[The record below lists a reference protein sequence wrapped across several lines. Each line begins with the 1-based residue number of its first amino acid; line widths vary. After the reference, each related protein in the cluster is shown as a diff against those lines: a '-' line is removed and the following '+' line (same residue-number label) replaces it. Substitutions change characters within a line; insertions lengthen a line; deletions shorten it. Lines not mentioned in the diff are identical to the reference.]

1 MSTDPALI
9 GQTFSHYKILSQL
22 GVGGMGVVYEA
33 EDLKLGRRVA
43 LKFLP
48 ETSNDASNAYERF
61 QREARAASALNHP
74 NICVIHEIGEQ
85 DGRHFIVMEL
95 LEGQTLKDRINSSPM
110 PFDQV
115 LNISIEIADALDA
128 AHSQGI
134 IHRDIKPANLFVTKR
149 GHAKILDF
157 GLAKLVGV
165 SAHSGRELAGA
176 GHATLTS
183 DDMFTNPGS
192 TVGTVAY
199 MSPEQVRGDDLDGRS
214 DLFSFGTVMYE
225 MLTGTLPFRG
235 ATSGVIFEA
244 ILNRAPAPIPPR
256 VNESVPPKFE
266 EILAKAL
273 EKDRDLRYQVAA
285 ELRADLKRL
294 RRQADSS
301 RALSDSDSSGAI
313 AASSASRSAVT
324 GTSAA
329 SPSQS
334 ASATVP
340 TASSS
345 TVLQVAGQHKVGVS
359 VVSVVLALLVLA
371 AIYGAYKFF
380 APRES
385 AAFESFSIAPMTTTG
400 KAALAAISPDG
411 KYILNVQSD
420 VGQQSLWL
428 RNVANNSDTQ
438 VVPPTDDIYHALHF
452 SPDGNYILFV
462 RTEREEHNVNGLYR
476 APVLGGTPQRIL
488 KDINSNISFN
498 PAGDRFSFLR
508 LDFRK
513 GEGHLLTAA
522 ADGSGEKA
530 VNEASIGVNAWDTSW
545 SPDGKTI
552 AVSIQESGA
561 TADALGQIFAFD
573 AATGKRSTLAGLP
586 QLPSNLAWF
595 PDGRGLA
602 YLGTGPDSNFN
613 RYQLGYVSYPG
624 SKLRPIT
631 NDTNNYGSLSL
642 SADGKLAAVV
652 QTRSTGTLNVTSYTE
667 KQLGTPT
674 VVSDRPVAWDFNWTP
689 DGNLLVTLE
698 NKIYRMNADGSN
710 RVPLL
715 NDNFASSSPVSC
727 ANGKYIFFGSA
738 LRDGKPKYNIWRMDA
753 QSGNI
758 KQITTGDLET
768 PAMCSPDGKWLMFEG
783 TVNNKNIAERVSV
796 DGGTPTPISDDA
808 LACGCINYS
817 PDGKFIAYQAEAR
830 GGGKVVIQIL
840 DAESFKTIRTLER
853 HTGARGEIRY
863 SMDGKYIGYPIREK
877 GLIALYASPVDGSP
891 GHVVTEYGPDLII
904 DFHWSPKNDRLG
916 LIRLHND
923 SDVILLKQT
932 AGK

>member
-1 MSTDPALI
+1 MPTDPALI

-22 GVGGMGVVYEA
+22 GFGGMGIVYEA

-95 LEGQTLKDRINSSPM
+95 LEGQTLKDRITSSSM

-157 GLAKLVGV
+157 GLAKLVGIG
-165 SAHSGRELAGA
+165 AHSGRELAGA
-176 GHATLTS
+176 GPATLTS

-244 ILNRAPAPIPPR
+244 ILNRAPAPIAR
-256 VNESVPPKFE
+256 VENLPPKFQ
-266 EILAKAL
+266 EILSKAL

-294 RRQADSS
+294 RRQTDAG
-301 RALSDSDSSGAI
+301 RALTDSDSSGSVAT
-313 AASSASRSAVT
+313 SSASRSAVT
-324 GTSAA
+324 GAPP
-329 SPSQS
+329 PSL
-334 ASATVP
+334 SATVP
-340 TASSS
+340 AASSS

-359 VVSVVLALLVLA
+359 VVSVVLVVLVLA
-371 AIYGAYKFF
+371 AIYGTYKFF
-380 APRES
+380 APKES

-400 KAALAAISPDG
+400 KAALASISPDG

-420 VGQQSLWL
+420 AGQQSLWL

-438 VVPPTDDIYHALHF
+438 VIPPTDDIYYALHF
-452 SPDGNYILFV
+452 SPDGNYIFFV
-462 RTEREEHNVNGLYR
+462 RSERDEHNVNGLYR
-476 APVLGGTPQRIL
+476 APILGGTPQRIL
-488 KDINSNISFN
+488 KDITSNISFN

-522 ADGSGEKA
+522 ADGSDEKT
-530 VNEASIGVNAWDTSW
+530 VNEASIGVNGWDTSW

-552 AVSIQESGA
+552 AVSIQDSGS
-561 TADALGQIFAFD
+561 TTDALGQIFAFD
-573 AATGKRSTLAGLP
+573 VATGQRSTLAGIP
-586 QLPSNLAWF
+586 HLPSDLAWF
-595 PDGRGLA
+595 PDGGGIA
-602 YLGTGPDSNFN
+602 FLGTGPDSNFN
-613 RYQLGYVSYPG
+613 RYQLGYLSYPG
-624 SKLRPIT
+624 AKLRRIT
-631 NDTNNYGSLSL
+631 NDTNNYRSLAL
-642 SADGKLAAVV
+642 SADAKLATLV
-652 QTRSTGTLNVTSYTE
+652 QTRSTGTLQVASYTE
-667 KQLGTPT
+667 KQLGPPA

-715 NDNFASSSPVSC
+715 NDNFADSSPVSC
-727 ANGKYIFFGSA
+727 ADGKYIFFGSA
-738 LRDGKPKYNIWRMDA
+738 LRDGKPKLNVWRMDA
-753 QSGNI
+753 QGGNI
-758 KQITTGDLET
+758 EQITTGDLET
-768 PAMCSPDGKWLMFEG
+768 PAMCSPDGKWLVYEG

-830 GGGKVVIQIL
+830 GGDKVVIQIL
-840 DAESFKTIRTLER
+840 DAETFKTIRTLDR
-853 HTGARGEIRY
+853 HEGARGEIRY
-863 SMDGKYIGYPIREK
+863 SMDGKFIGYPFREK
-877 GLIALYASPVDGSP
+877 GLYALYASPVDGSP
-891 GHVVTEYGPDLII
+891 GHVVTPFSPDLII

-916 LIRLHND
+916 FIRLHND

-932 AGK
+932 AAK

>member
-1 MSTDPALI
+1 MPTDPAGLI

-33 EDLKLGRRVA
+33 EDLTLGRRVA

-48 ETSNDASNAYERF
+48 ETSNDASTAYERF

-110 PFDQV
+110 PFEQV
-115 LNISIEIADALDA
+115 LNLSIEIADALDA

-157 GLAKLVGV
+157 GLAKLVG
-165 SAHSGRELAGA
+165 AGARSGRELAGA

-183 DDMFTNPGS
+183 DGMFTSPGS

-199 MSPEQVRGDDLDGRS
+199 MSPEQVRGDELDARS

-235 ATSGVIFEA
+235 STSGVISEA
-244 ILNRAPAPIPPR
+244 ILNRAPAPISR
-256 VNESVPPKFE
+256 IGEAVPPKFE
-266 EILAKAL
+266 EILGKAL
-273 EKDRDLRYQVAA
+273 EKDRDMRYQVAA

-294 RRQADSS
+294 RRQADSG
-301 RALSDSDSSGAI
+301 RASSDSSGSV
-313 AASSASRSAVT
+313 AASSASQ
-324 GTSAA
+324 SAA
-329 SPSQS
+329 VPVAAPH
-334 ASATVP
+334 ASATMSAV
-340 TASSS
+340 SSS
-345 TVLQVAGQHKVGVS
+345 TVLQVAGQHKIGVS
-359 VVSVVLALLVLA
+359 VGTIVLAVVVLA

-380 APRES
+380 SPRES

-400 KAALAAISPDG
+400 KASLASISPDG
-411 KYILNVQSD
+411 KYILNVQAD
-420 VGQQSLWL
+420 AGQQSLWL

-438 VVPPTDDIYHALHF
+438 VIPPTDDIYHALHF
-452 SPDGNYILFV
+452 SPDGNYIFFV
-462 RTEREEHNVNGLYR
+462 RSERQEHNINGLYR

-488 KDINSNISFN
+488 KDLNSNISFN

-508 LDFRK
+508 TDFRK
-513 GEGHLLTAA
+513 GEGHLMTAA
-522 ADGSGEKA
+522 ADGSDEKM
-530 VNEASIGVNAWDTSW
+530 VNQASIGVEGWDTSW

-552 AVSIQESGA
+552 AVSVQNSGS
-561 TADALGQIFAFD
+561 TADALGQILAFD
-573 AATGKRSTLAGLP
+573 SASGQRSTLAGIPELP
-586 QLPSNLAWF
+586 ATLAWF

-602 YLGTGPDSNFN
+602 VLGTSPDSNFD
-613 RYQLGYVSYPG
+613 RYQLGYLPYPG
-624 SKLRPIT
+624 GKLRQIT
-631 NDTNNYGSLSL
+631 NDTNNYRSLSL
-642 SADGKLAAVV
+642 SADGRVAAVV
-652 QTRSTGTLNVTSYTE
+652 QTRSTSTLSVAPYTD
-667 KQLGTPT
+667 KQLGTPSI
-674 VVSDRPVAWDFNWTP
+674 VVDRPVAWDFNWTP

-727 ANGKYIFFGSA
+727 ADGKYIFFGSA

-753 QSGNI
+753 QGGNI
-758 KQITTGDLET
+758 KQITTGDVES

-783 TVNNKNIAERVSV
+783 TVNSKNIAERVSV

-830 GGGKVVIQIL
+830 GGDKVVIQIL
-840 DAESFKTIRTLER
+840 DAETFKTVRTLER
-853 HTGARGEIRY
+853 HEGARGEIRY
-863 SMDGKYIGYPIREK
+863 SRDGKYIGYPFREK
-877 GLIALYASPVDGSP
+877 GLYALWASPVDGSP
-891 GHVVTEYGPDLII
+891 GHAVTPFGPDPII
-904 DFHWSPKNDRLG
+904 DFHWSPTNDRLG
-916 LIRLHND
+916 FIRLHND

-932 AGK
+932 ASK

>member
-1 MSTDPALI
+1 MPSDPTLI

-33 EDLKLGRRVA
+33 EDLTLGRRVA

-48 ETSNDASNAYERF
+48 ETSDDASNAYERF

-115 LNISIEIADALDA
+115 LNLSIEIADALDA

-165 SAHSGRELAGA
+165 GARSGRELAAA
-176 GHATLTS
+176 GPATLTS

-225 MLTGTLPFRG
+225 MLTSTLPFRG

-244 ILNRAPAPIPPR
+244 ILNRAPAPITR
-256 VNESVPPKFE
+256 VENLPPKFE
-266 EILAKAL
+266 EILGKAL

-294 RRQADSS
+294 RRQADSG
-301 RALSDSDSSGAI
+301 RALSDSDSSGSMAT
-313 AASSASRSAVT
+313 SSTSRSAVT
-324 GTSAA
+324 AA
-329 SPSQS
+329 AGPT

-340 TASSS
+340 SASSS

-359 VVSVVLALLVLA
+359 LVSVVLAVLVLA

-380 APRES
+380 APKDS
-385 AAFESFSIAPMTTTG
+385 VPFESFSIAPMTTTG

-420 VGQQSLWL
+420 AGQQSLWL
-428 RNVANNSDTQ
+428 RNVANNSDAQ
-438 VVPPTDDIYHALHF
+438 VIPPTDDIYRALHF
-452 SPDGNYILFV
+452 SPDGNSIFFV
-462 RTEREEHNVNGLYR
+462 RAEKDEHNVNGLYR

-488 KDINSNISFN
+488 KDISSNISFN

-513 GEGHLLTAA
+513 GEGHLMTAA
-522 ADGSGEKA
+522 SDGGDERT
-530 VNEASIGVNAWDTSW
+530 VNEASIGVNGWDTSW

-552 AVSIQESGA
+552 AVSIQDSGA
-561 TADALGQIFAFD
+561 TADALGQIVGFN
-573 AATGKRSTLAGLP
+573 AATGQRSVLSRIP
-586 QLPSNLAWF
+586 RLPSNLAWF
-595 PDGRGLA
+595 PDGQGLA
-602 YLGTGPDSNFN
+602 FLGTGPDSNFN
-613 RYQLGYVSYPG
+613 RHQLASISYPG
-624 SKLRPIT
+624 AKLRQIT
-631 NDTNNYGSLSL
+631 NDTNNYRSLSL
-642 SADGKLAAVV
+642 SADAKLAAVV
-652 QTRSTGTLNVTSYTE
+652 QTRSTGSLEVASYAE
-667 KQLGTPT
+667 KQLGTPK
-674 VVSDRPVAWDFNWTP
+674 VISDRPVAWDFNWTP

-738 LRDGKPKYNIWRMDA
+738 LRDEKPKYNIWRMDA
-753 QSGNI
+753 TGGNI
-758 KQITTGDLET
+758 KQITTGDLES

-783 TVNNKNIAERVSV
+783 TVNGKNLAERISV

-840 DAESFKTIRTLER
+840 DAETFKTIRTLER
-853 HTGARGEIRY
+853 HEGARGEIRY
-863 SMDGKYIGYPIREK
+863 SMDGKYIGYPFREK
-877 GLIALYASPVDGSP
+877 GLHALWAAPVDGSP
-891 GHVVTEYGPDLII
+891 GHVVTAFSPDLII
-904 DFHWSPKNDRLG
+904 DFHWSPTNDRLG

-923 SDVILLKQT
+923 SDVILLKQS
-932 AGK
+932 AAK

>member
-1 MSTDPALI
+1 MPSDAGLI

-33 EDLKLGRRVA
+33 EDLTLGRRVA

-48 ETSNDASNAYERF
+48 EASDETSNAYERF

-95 LEGQTLKDRINSSPM
+95 LEGMTLKDRISSAPM

-115 LNISIEIADALDA
+115 LNLSIEIADALDA

-134 IHRDIKPANLFVTKR
+134 LHRDIKPANLFVTKR
-149 GHAKILDF
+149 GHAKVLDF
-157 GLAKLVGV
+157 GLAKLVG
-165 SAHSGRELAGA
+165 ARAGRELAGA
-176 GHATLTS
+176 GPATLTS
-183 DDMFTNPGS
+183 DAMFTNPGS

-244 ILNRAPAPIPPR
+244 ILNRAPAPISR
-256 VNESVPPKFE
+256 VETLPPKFE
-266 EILAKAL
+266 EILSKAL

-294 RRQADSS
+294 RRQADSG
-301 RALSDSDSSGAI
+301 RALTDSDSSGAI
-313 AASSASRSAVT
+313 ATSSASRSAV
-324 GTSAA
+324 AA
-329 SPSQS
+329 AAPSPSGS
-334 ASATVP
+334 LP
-340 TASSS
+340 IASSS
-345 TVLQVAGQHKVGVS
+345 TVLQVAGQHKVGAS
-359 VVSVVLALLVLA
+359 VVSVVLGVLVLA

-380 APRES
+380 APKDS
-385 AAFESFSIAPMTTTG
+385 APFESFSIAPMTNTG
-400 KAALAAISPDG
+400 KAALASISPDG
-411 KYILNVQSD
+411 KYVLNVQAD
-420 VGQQSLWL
+420 AGQQSLWL

-438 VVPPTDDIYHALHF
+438 VIPPTDDIYHALHF
-452 SPDGNYILFV
+452 SPDGNYIYFV
-462 RTEREEHNVNGLYR
+462 RSEKNEHNINGLYR

-488 KDINSNISFN
+488 KDISSNISFN

-508 LDFRK
+508 SDFRK
-513 GEGHLLTAA
+513 GEGRVLTAA
-522 ADGSGEKA
+522 ADGSDEKT
-530 VNEASIGVNAWDTSW
+530 VSQASIGVNGWDTSW

-552 AVSIQESGA
+552 AVSLQESGS
-561 TADALGQIFAFD
+561 TPDALGQILAFD
-573 AATGKRSTLAGLP
+573 AATGRRSTIAGIP
-586 QLPSNLAWF
+586 QLPWNLAWF
-595 PDGRGLA
+595 PDGHGLA
-602 YLGTGPDSNFN
+602 VLGTGPDSNFN
-613 RYQLGYVSYPG
+613 RYQLGYLSYPDG
-624 SKLRPIT
+624 KHRQIT
-631 NDTNNYGSLSL
+631 NDTNNYRSLSL

-652 QTRSTGTLNVTSYTE
+652 QTRSTGTLSVAPYTE
-667 KQLGTPT
+667 KQLGTPSI
-674 VVSDRPVAWDFNWTP
+674 VSDRPVAWDFNWTP
-689 DGNLLVTLE
+689 DGSLLVTLE

-710 RVPLL
+710 RLPLL

-727 ANGKYIFFGSA
+727 ADGKYIFFGSA

-753 QSGNI
+753 TGGNL
-758 KQITTGDLET
+758 KQITTGDQES

-783 TVNNKNIAERVSV
+783 TINNKNVAERVSV

-830 GGGKVVIQIL
+830 GGDKVVIQIL
-840 DAESFKTIRTLER
+840 DSQTFKTIRTLER
-853 HTGARGEIRY
+853 HEGARGEIRY
-863 SMDGKYIGYPIREK
+863 SMDGKYIGYPFREK
-877 GLIALYASPVDGSP
+877 GLYALWVAPVDGSP
-891 GHVVTEYGPDLII
+891 GHQVTSFSPDLII

-916 LIRLHND
+916 FIRLHND

-932 AGK
+932 AAK

>member
-1 MSTDPALI
+1 MPSDSGLI

-33 EDLKLGRRVA
+33 EDLTLGRRVA

-48 ETSNDASNAYERF
+48 EASNDATNAHERF

-95 LEGQTLKDRINSSPM
+95 LEGQTLKDRINSSAM
-110 PFDQV
+110 LFDQV

-134 IHRDIKPANLFVTKR
+134 IHRDIKPANLFITKR
-149 GHAKILDF
+149 SHAKILDF
-157 GLAKLVGV
+157 GLAKLVG
-165 SAHSGRELAGA
+165 AGARSGRELAGA
-176 GHATLTS
+176 GPATLTS

-244 ILNRAPAPIPPR
+244 ILNRAPAPISR
-256 VNESVPPKFE
+256 TSESVPPKFE
-266 EILAKAL
+266 EILSKAL

-301 RALSDSDSSGAI
+301 RALTDSDSSGSI
-313 AASSASRSAVT
+313 AASSASRSAVAPVAASSPS
-324 GTSAA
+324 SAA
-329 SPSQS
+329 AQAP
-334 ASATVP
+334 
-340 TASSS
+340 SSS

-359 VVSVVLALLVLA
+359 VVSVILAVLVLA

-380 APRES
+380 APKES
-385 AAFESFSIAPMTTTG
+385 PAFESFSIAPMTTTG
-400 KAALAAISPDG
+400 KAALASISPDG
-411 KYILNVQSD
+411 KYLLNVQSD
-420 VGQQSLWL
+420 AGQQSLWL

-438 VVPPTDDIYHALHF
+438 VIPPTDDIYHALHF
-452 SPDGNYILFV
+452 SPDGNYIFFV
-462 RTEREEHNVNGLYR
+462 RSEREEHNINGLYR

-488 KDINSNISFN
+488 KDISSNISFN

-508 LDFRK
+508 SDFRK

-522 ADGSGEKA
+522 ADGSDEKL
-530 VNEASIGVNAWDTSW
+530 VNAASIGVNGWDTSW
-545 SPDGKTI
+545 SPDGKII
-552 AVSIQESGA
+552 AVSLQEPGS
-561 TADALGQIFAFD
+561 TSDALGQVVAFNMAD
-573 AATGKRSTLAGLP
+573 GQRSTLAGIP
-586 QLPSNLAWF
+586 QLPWNLAWF
-595 PDGRGLA
+595 PDSRGLA
-602 YLGTGPDSNFN
+602 VLGTGPDSNFN
-613 RYQLGYVSYPG
+613 RYQLGYLSYPG
-624 SKLRPIT
+624 GKQRPIT
-631 NDTNNYGSLSL
+631 NDTNNYRSLSL
-642 SADGKLAAVV
+642 SADGKVAAMV
-652 QTRSTGTLNVTSYTE
+652 QTRSTGTLQVASYTE

-674 VVSDRPVAWDFNWTP
+674 IVSDRPVAWDFNWTP

-727 ANGKYIFFGSA
+727 ADGKYIFFGSA
-738 LRDGKPKYNIWRMDA
+738 MRDGKPKYNIWRIDA
-753 QSGNI
+753 QGGNI

-768 PAMCSPDGKWLMFEG
+768 PAMCSPDGKWLMYEG

-817 PDGKFIAYQAEAR
+817 SDGKFIAYQAESR
-830 GGGKVVIQIL
+830 GGEKVVIQIL
-840 DAESFKTIRTLER
+840 DAETFKTVRTLER
-853 HTGARGEIRY
+853 HEGARGEIRY
-863 SMDGKYIGYPIREK
+863 SMDGKYIGYPFREK
-877 GLIALYASPVDGSP
+877 GLYALWASPVDGSP
-891 GHVVTEYGPDLII
+891 GHEVTPFGPDPLI

-932 AGK
+932 AAK

>member
-1 MSTDPALI
+1 MPTDPAGLI

-33 EDLKLGRRVA
+33 EDLTLGRRVA

-95 LEGQTLKDRINSSPM
+95 LEGQTLRDRIGSAPM

-115 LNISIEIADALDA
+115 LNLSIEIADALDA

-157 GLAKLVGV
+157 GLAKLVG
-165 SAHSGRELAGA
+165 AGARSGRELAGA

-225 MLTGTLPFRG
+225 MLTGALPFRG
-235 ATSGVIFEA
+235 GTSGVISEA
-244 ILNRAPAPIPPR
+244 ILNRAPAPFGH
-256 VNESVPPKFE
+256 VSGSVPPKFE
-266 EILAKAL
+266 EIILKAL

-294 RRQADSS
+294 RRQADSG
-301 RALSDSDSSGAI
+301 RALTDSDSSGSVV
-313 AASSASRSAVT
+313 ASSASRSAA
-324 GTSAA
+324 SAA
-329 SPSQS
+329 TVP
-334 ASATVP
+334 APSATVP

-345 TVLQVAGQHKVGVS
+345 TVLQVAGEHKVGVS
-359 VVSVVLALLVLA
+359 LVSVVLVVLILA
-371 AIYGAYKFF
+371 ALYGAYKFF
-380 APRES
+380 APKES
-385 AAFESFSIAPMTTTG
+385 AAFENFSIAPMTTTG
-400 KAALAAISPDG
+400 KAALASISPDG

-420 VGQQSLWL
+420 AGQQSLWL

-438 VVPPTDDIYHALHF
+438 VIPPSDDIYHALHF
-452 SPDGNYILFV
+452 SPDGNYIFFV
-462 RTEREEHNVNGLYR
+462 RAEREEHNVSGLYR

-488 KDINSNISFN
+488 KDLNSNISFN

-508 LDFRK
+508 TDLRK
-513 GEGHLLTAA
+513 GEGHVMTAA
-522 ADGSGEKA
+522 ADGTDEKA
-530 VNEASIGVNAWDTSW
+530 VDQASIGPNGWDTSW

-552 AVSIQESGA
+552 AVSIQDSGS
-561 TADALGQIFAFD
+561 TVEALGQIFTFD
-573 AATGKRSTLAGLP
+573 AASGKRSTLAGIP
-586 QLPSNLAWF
+586 QLPWSLAWL

-602 YLGTGPDSNFN
+602 LLGTGPDSNFN
-613 RYQLGYVSYPG
+613 RYQLSYLSSSG
-624 SKLRPIT
+624 GKLRQIT
-631 NDTNNYGSLSL
+631 NDTNNYRSLSL
-642 SADGKLAAVV
+642 SADGKVAAVV
-652 QTRSTGTLNVTSYTE
+652 QTRSTGTLSIAPYTE
-667 KQLGTPT
+667 KELGTPS
-674 VVSDRPVAWDFNWTP
+674 VVSDRPIAWDFNWTP
-689 DGNLLVTLE
+689 DGNLLITLE

-715 NDNFASSSPVSC
+715 NDNFASVSPVSC
-727 ANGKYIFFGSA
+727 ADGKYIFFGSA
-738 LRDGKPKYNIWRMDA
+738 LRDGKPKMNIWRMDA
-753 QSGNI
+753 QGGNI

-768 PAMCSPDGKWLMFEG
+768 PAMCSPDGKWLMYEA

-817 PDGKFIAYQAEAR
+817 PDGKYIAYQAEAR
-830 GGGKVVIQIL
+830 GGEKVVIQIL

-853 HTGARGEIRY
+853 HAGARGEIRY
-863 SMDGKYIGYPIREK
+863 SRDGKYIGYPFREK
-877 GLIALYASPVDGSP
+877 GLYALYASPVDGSP
-891 GHVVTEYGPDLII
+891 GHVVTPFGPDPII

-916 LIRLHND
+916 FIRLHND

-932 AGK
+932 ASK

>member
-1 MSTDPALI
+1 MPSDSGLI

-33 EDLKLGRRVA
+33 EDLTLGRRVA

-48 ETSNDASNAYERF
+48 ESSNDTANAYERF

-95 LEGQTLKDRINSSPM
+95 LEGQTLKDRINSAPM

-115 LNISIEIADALDA
+115 LNISSEIADALDT

-134 IHRDIKPANLFVTKR
+134 IHRDIKPANLFITKR

-157 GLAKLVGV
+157 GLAKLVG
-165 SAHSGRELAGA
+165 AGARSGRELAGA
-176 GHATLTS
+176 GPATLTS

-244 ILNRAPAPIPPR
+244 ILNRAPAPISR
-256 VNESVPPKFE
+256 TIESVPPKFE
-266 EILAKAL
+266 EILGKAL

-301 RALSDSDSSGAI
+301 RALSDSDSSGSVAT
-313 AASSASRSAVT
+313 SSASRSVVT
-324 GTSAA
+324 GATAPP
-329 SPSQS
+329 SPSS
-334 ASATVP
+334 AVP

-359 VVSVVLALLVLA
+359 VVSVILAVLVLA

-380 APRES
+380 APKES
-385 AAFESFSIAPMTTTG
+385 PVFESFSIAPMTTTG

-420 VGQQSLWL
+420 AGQQSLWL
-428 RNVANNSDTQ
+428 RNVATNSDTQ
-438 VVPPTDDIYHALHF
+438 VIPPTDDIYHALHF
-452 SPDGNYILFV
+452 SPDGNYIYFV
-462 RTEREEHNVNGLYR
+462 RSERDEHNVNGLYR

-488 KDINSNISFN
+488 KDLNSNISFN
-498 PAGDRFSFLR
+498 PTGDRFSFLR

-522 ADGSGEKA
+522 ADGGGEKP
-530 VNEASIGVNAWDTSW
+530 VTQASVSSNAFDTSW

-552 AVSIQESGA
+552 AVTLQESGS
-561 TADALGQIFAFD
+561 TVDALGQILAFD
-573 AATGKRSTLAGLP
+573 AVSGQRSTLAGVPYVPGFL
-586 QLPSNLAWF
+586 SWF

-602 YLGTGPDSNFN
+602 YLGTGPDSSFN
-613 RYQLGYVSYPG
+613 RFQLAYVSYPG
-624 SKLRPIT
+624 AKLRQIT

-642 SADGKLAAVV
+642 SADGKLAALV
-652 QTRSTGTLNVTSYTE
+652 QTRSIGTLSVAPYAE
-667 KQLGTPT
+667 KQLGTPA

-715 NDNFASSSPVSC
+715 NDNFASQSPVTC
-727 ANGKYIFFGSA
+727 ADGKYIFFASA
-738 LRDGKPKYNIWRMDA
+738 LRDGKPKLNIWRMDA
-753 QSGNI
+753 QGGNI
-758 KQITTGDLET
+758 KQITTGDIET

-783 TVNNKNIAERVSV
+783 SVNNKNTAERVSV

-840 DAESFKTIRTLER
+840 DAETFKTIRTLER
-853 HTGARGEIRY
+853 HEGARGEIRY
-863 SMDGKYIGYPIREK
+863 SMDGKYIGYPFREK
-877 GLIALYASPVDGSP
+877 GLHALWVAPVDGSP
-891 GHVVTEYGPDLII
+891 GHVVTAFSPDFII
-904 DFHWSPKNDRLG
+904 DFHWSPKNDRLA

-923 SDVILLKQT
+923 SDVILLRQT
-932 AGK
+932 ASK

>member
-1 MSTDPALI
+1 MPSDPALI

-33 EDLKLGRRVA
+33 EDLTLGRRVA

-95 LEGQTLKDRINSSPM
+95 LEGQTLKDRIASAPM
-110 PFDQV
+110 TFDQV

-149 GHAKILDF
+149 GHAKVLDF

-165 SAHSGRELAGA
+165 GARSGRELAGA

-235 ATSGVIFEA
+235 STSGVIFEA
-244 ILNRAPAPIPPR
+244 ILNRAPAPMTH
-256 VNESVPPKFE
+256 VSESVPPKFE
-266 EILAKAL
+266 EIIQKAL

-294 RRQADSS
+294 RRQADSG
-301 RALSDSDSSGAI
+301 RALTDSDSSGAI
-313 AASSASRSAVT
+313 ATSSASRSAVT
-324 GTSAA
+324 AA
-329 SPSQS
+329 SATVPSP
-334 ASATVP
+334 SATVP

-359 VVSVVLALLVLA
+359 VVSVVLVVLVLA
-371 AIYGAYKFF
+371 ALYGAYKFF
-380 APRES
+380 APKDS
-385 AAFESFSIAPMTTTG
+385 APFESFSIAPMTTTG
-400 KAALAAISPDG
+400 KAALASVSPDG

-420 VGQQSLWL
+420 AGQQSLWL

-438 VVPPTDDIYHALHF
+438 VIPPTDDIYHALHF
-452 SPDGNYILFV
+452 SPDGNYIFFV
-462 RTEREEHNVNGLYR
+462 HNERDEHNVNGLYR

-488 KDINSNISFN
+488 KDISSNISFN

-508 LDFRK
+508 TDLRK

-522 ADGSGEKA
+522 ADGSDEKTVTA
-530 VNEASIGVNAWDTSW
+530 ASIGPNGWDTSW

-552 AVSIQESGA
+552 AVSLQDSGS
-561 TADALGQIFAFD
+561 TVEALGQIVDFD
-573 AATGKRSTLAGLP
+573 AASGRRSTLAGIP

-602 YLGTGPDSNFN
+602 FLGTGPDSNFN
-613 RYQLGYVSYPG
+613 RYQLGYLSYPAG
-624 SKLRPIT
+624 KLRQIT
-631 NDTNNYGSLSL
+631 NDTNNYRSLSL
-642 SADGKLAAVV
+642 SADGKLASVV
-652 QTRSTGTLNVTSYTE
+652 QTRSVGTLSVATYTE
-667 KQLGTPT
+667 KQLGAPT
-674 VVSDRPVAWDFNWTP
+674 VISDRPVAWDFNWTP

-698 NKIYRMNADGSN
+698 NKIYRVNADGSN

-727 ANGKYIFFGSA
+727 ADGKYIFFGSA

-753 QSGNI
+753 TGGNI
-758 KQITTGDLET
+758 KQITTGDLES
-768 PAMCSPDGKWLMFEG
+768 PAMCSPDGKWLMYEA
-783 TVNNKNIAERVSV
+783 TVNNKNIAERISV

-830 GGGKVVIQIL
+830 GEDKVVIQIL
-840 DAESFKTIRTLER
+840 DAETFKTVRTLER
-853 HTGARGEIRY
+853 HAGARGEIRY
-863 SMDGKYIGYPIREK
+863 SMDGKYIGYPFREK
-877 GLIALYASPVDGSP
+877 GLYALYASPVDGSP
-891 GHVVTEYGPDLII
+891 GHVVTPFGPDPII

-916 LIRLHND
+916 FIRLHND

-932 AGK
+932 TGK